1 MLGKSLA
8 QKSSKNIK
16 LERLLEKNTLNMV
29 FYNDSFVKT
38 RFFAKIISKSI
49 TPVFYFDFDLLY
61 SGYVTAGEIPLTK
74 NITILS
80 PENNNLLENLKSTIG
95 KTSKTKSLIVL
106 DSLNGFFNLLE
117 GKNDAAR
124 LVNSFIML
132 LASSAKNTKSC
143 VVVGSLSK
151 LNDEKEWVLYNT
163 GRHVLENDHIT
174 KIQLIKSDN
183 EIIAKIP
190 DTGNLILDF

>member
-1 MLGKSLA
+1 MSAKP
-8 QKSSKNIK
+8 SKNIK
-16 LERLLEKNTLNMV
+16 LESLLKKNILNII

-38 RFFAKIISKSI
+38 GFFAKMMSKWN

-61 SGYVTAGEIPLTK
+61 SGYVTAGEISAPK

-80 PENNNLLENLKSTIG
+80 PDRDNLVENLKLVID
-95 KTSKTKSLIVL
+95 KTSKTKSLIIL

-124 LVNSFIML
+124 LVNSFVML
-132 LASSAKNTKSC
+132 LVSSAKNAKSC

-163 GRHVLENDHIT
+163 GRHVLKNDHIT
-174 KIQLIKSDN
+174 KIQLTQSDN
-183 EIIAKIP
+183 EIVAKIP
-190 DTGNLILDF
+190 DPDNLILDF